1 MKKLKILSLMAIISI
16 TSQAAERFGGIYFD
30 SSIPVHQ
37 VYSLKEDLTY
47 LYQSD
52 FEHTDSDFSLF
63 FELEEVNGPTLY
75 NWIFNRVKYIVGQD
89 YRIRGRNYITKK
101 GYQFPAT
108 PLPRSSSFQNTD
120 AFGGVV
126 VMSNIG
132 AGLYL
137 SGKKSKLL
145 KGTKINR
152 QKVFAT
158 SPRVGIL
165 QIGEGLFLNSILI
178 NDEINSEANKIKRL
192 GTLFHEAR
200 HSDGNSEHIGFNHHS
215 CPEGHMLYGFS
226 ACEKYGNGSYQLEA
240 IATKNLLANCSTCSV
255 EDKTKLEV
263 SIADAFD
270 RVLTVSHRKSEE
282 QLLHE
287 IESYKKVVDF
297 YIDFMEMSPSQ
308 NQTSQKELER
318 FTAMYE
324 KAKSQLDELRNTPAP
339 KMMDSTP
346 EGEFSESSVEESN
359 MLIEASVK

>member
-1 MKKLKILSLMAIISI
+1 MNTLKILSFMALISI

-30 SSIPVHQ
+30 SSIPANQ
-37 VYSLKEDLTY
+37 VFSLKEDLTY

-52 FEHTDSDFSLF
+52 FENLDSDFSLF

-89 YRIRGRNYITKK
+89 YRIRGRNYVTKR
-101 GYQFPAT
+101 GYEFPAT
-108 PLPRSSSFQNTD
+108 PLPGSSSFQNTD

-145 KGTKINR
+145 KGAKINR

-200 HSDGNSEHIGFNHHS
+200 HSDGNSEHVGFNHHT
-215 CPEGHMLYGFS
+215 CPEGHTLYGFS
-226 ACEKYGNGSYQLEA
+226 ACEMYGNGSYQLEA
-240 IATKNLLANCSTCSV
+240 IATKNLLANCLTCSV
-255 EDKTKLEV
+255 EDKTKLEA
-263 SIADAFD
+263 SIADGFD

-287 IESYKKVVDF
+287 MESYKKVIDF
-297 YIDFMEMSPSQ
+297 YIDFMVLSPSQ
-308 NQTSQKELER
+308 NEFSQKELDR

-324 KAKSQLDELRNTPAP
+324 KAKSQLFELRNTPAP

-346 EGEFSESSVEESN
+346 EGDFSESSIEESN